1 MISAPVG
8 FQCPDCVLAAQN
20 SSRKLRTPMTGTG
33 IPQVTKFIIAACS
46 VIYVITMFSGGINS
60 FASTWGMWPRAIAL
74 GEGWRLITCTFLHA
88 SIWHILF
95 NMYAL
100 LVLGSQL
107 ERILGSLRFAVIYSV
122 AALGGSV
129 ASFWFAPIDSLSVG
143 ASGAVFGLMTGL
155 IVLGKRRNAD
165 VSEII
170 FWFGLNIVFSFLASG
185 IDWRAH
191 LGGAALGAI
200 ATAIVVPRDRK
211 RGVQEQVIA
220 IIAVVAFL
228 AVLVVIRNHD
238 IISSIMN

>member
-1 MISAPVG
+1 
-8 FQCPDCVLAAQN
+8 
-20 SSRKLRTPMTGTG
+20 
-33 IPQVTKFIIAACS
+33 
-46 VIYVITMFSGGINS
+46 
-60 FASTWGMWPRAIAL
+60 
-74 GEGWRLITCTFLHA
+74 
-88 SIWHILF
+88 
-95 NMYAL
+95 MYAL

>member
-8 FQCPDCVLAAQN
+8 FQCPDCVRSAQRASKPLLMP
-20 SSRKLRTPMTGTG
+20 SSGTG
-33 IPQVTKFIIAACS
+33 IPNVTRYLIGACS
-46 VIYVITMFSGGINS
+46 VIYALTVFGGGINQI
-60 FASTWGMWPRAIAL
+60 AQTWGMWPRAVAA
-74 GEGWRLITCTFLHA
+74 GEWWRLLSCTLLHA

-107 ERILGSLRFAVIYSV
+107 ERILGPIRFAAIYAV

-129 ASFWFAPIDSLSVG
+129 ASYWFAPVDSLSVG

-165 VSEII
+165 VSQII
-170 FWFGLNIVFSFLASG
+170 FWFGINIVFSFLASG

-191 LGGAALGAI
+191 LGGAAFGA
-200 ATAIVVPRDRK
+200 AVTAIVVPRDRR
-211 RGVQEQVIA
+211 RGLQEQALGILALVILLV
-220 IIAVVAFL
+220 IV
-228 AVLVVIRNHD
+228 VVIRDHQ
-238 IISSIMN
+238 IVTALP